1 MLAVA
6 TFKLARTG
14 AGSCNPGW
22 SRPARVRICTLI
34 AFSWDDSSWS
44 NGASDSTT
52 LSSPKLDAAHGKKAA
67 TSITEECKN
76 TRAQHARRG
85 KVRFA
90 GREVDWFLLMG
101 SWCPLGKADL
111 DPPLTY
117 TTNRRFSQYLSRLLP
132 ILLSFYPY
140 VRDSTRQRRNL
151 VRRCPDAT
159 KSPLT
164 AIAAPVAVAPA
175 QVGKEAGAALWT
187 LHASS
192 VRLAHTGFT
201 CVPLRTLYI
210 ATSQIA
216 QYVRWGGVCSPRSIF
231 SMRFSSCATHNL
243 FLSAHVDLP
252 GG

>member
-1 MLAVA
+1 MECAPISNRAARTKLKLPSQRLDAEWSIAARVASVATAHQQRRGAKRLLGRRWPECGTAAMLAVA

-111 DPPLTY
+111 DPPSRI
-117 TTNRRFSQYLSRLLP
+117 RR
-132 ILLSFYPY
+132 
-140 VRDSTRQRRNL
+140 TGGL
-151 VRRCPDAT
+151 VN
-159 KSPLT
+159 
-164 AIAAPVAVAPA
+164 I
-175 QVGKEAGAALWT
+175 
-187 LHASS
+187 
-192 VRLAHTGFT
+192 
-201 CVPLRTLYI
+201 
-210 ATSQIA
+210 
-216 QYVRWGGVCSPRSIF
+216 
-231 SMRFSSCATHNL
+231 
-243 FLSAHVDLP
+243 
-252 GG
+252 